1 MFLYD
6 GGYGL
11 VVGFVLGFVLGFVVG
26 FGFGSATI
34 LEMKRSSAER
44 FSHKRRFF
52 FNRFEEKRATIL
64 KKNRQRAFPRVSGVI
79 LVSFSSLFR
88 VPSET
93 RFR

>member
-1 MFLYD
+1 MLLYD

-34 LEMKRSSAER
+34 LEMKRSCAER

-52 FNRFEEKRATIL
+52 SCHEN
-64 KKNRQRAFPRVSGVI
+64 Q
-79 LVSFSSLFR
+79 
-88 VPSET
+88 
-93 RFR
+93 